1 MKKKISIICSI
12 FVMLF
17 HSGCED
23 WLNNMPPDGLV
34 FDEFWETKEN
44 VQSVIMGAYNQLTK
58 MDEKL
63 FIYGEIRGDMVARTV
78 NTPTT
83 LQLIISGNLF
93 PENTYSDWSDFYKV
107 INYCNN
113 VIKYAPE
120 VRKKDITFTEIQMQ
134 SFISEATVI
143 RALMYFYLVRIFKDV
158 PFVLEPSDNDNVN
171 FFLPKTDGDIILR
184 AIKEDLLQ
192 ARLVSDYGNLL
203 ENKGRITPASVNALL
218 ADICLWNFEY
228 EEALIYLDRIINS
241 GKYFLQPSVSW
252 FEIFNP
258 GNSLEGIFELQFDDA
273 LGQRNTL
280 YSRTWV
286 QNQYASSEYTIEI
299 LALLDAG
306 ENIRGRGSVSRE
318 QTGYRVWKYAGA
330 LPDQITVRPS
340 SSSGSANFIL
350 YRYADILL
358 MRAEALSQL
367 ERYGEALSIIN
378 EIRARALMS
387 PVVVGNTPDDFET
400 AILLERAKEL
410 AFEGKRW
417 FDLLRMAR
425 RNDYAN
431 KGKLIEILIR
441 DVPSTQKLVLATKL
455 NNPYGWYFPISSSEL
470 EQNKELVQ
478 NPYYAN

>member
-1 MKKKISIICSI
+1 
-12 FVMLF
+12 MLF

-78 NTPTT
+78 NTPTN

-93 PENTYSDWSDFYKV
+93 PENPYSDWSDFYKV

-387 PVVVGNTPDDFET
+387 PVVVGDTPDDFET

-470 EQNKELVQ
+470 DQNKELVQ